1 MIAEESQGSHIVSS
15 ILVIFLITHCS
26 AEARLLGQLEVWLPV
41 TVSCAIQNFA
51 LIPVVD

>member
-15 ILVIFLITHCS
+15 VLVIFLITHRS
-26 AEARLLGQLEVWLPV
+26 AEARLPGQLEVCLPV
-41 TVSCAIQNFA
+41 PVSCALQNFA